1 MLEIKNISKTYKTGT
16 LVQKALDGV
25 SLNLRD
31 NEFVAI
37 LGPSGSGKTT
47 LLNIIGGLDRYDS
60 GDLIINHVST
70 KNYKDKDW
78 DSYRNHTIGFVFQSY
93 NLIPHQ
99 TVLANVELAL
109 TISGISKKERTRRA
123 LAALDEVGLKEQAH
137 KKPNQMSGGQMQ
149 RVAIARALVNNPDIL
164 LADEPTG
171 ALDSKTSYQVM
182 ELLKK
187 VAKDRLVVM
196 VSHNPELSE
205 EYATRVVRIKDGR
218 IIDDSNPYEVEEEVE
233 AKHKNLG
240 KARMG
245 MFTALSLSFNNLIS
259 KKGRTILTA
268 FAGSIGIIGIAL
280 ILSLSAGFQK
290 YIDQIQ
296 EETMSSYPLT
306 ISSDTAN
313 IFSAIMSSDMR
324 NDGEEL
330 KEGFVKEMPMIT
342 TATNSLGSNDLKS
355 FKKWLEGNE
364 EVYIEDINKID
375 YEYEV
380 SPLIYSRD
388 ATGKIVQLNPS
399 TMLSGIYSDSAMSM
413 VSSMMQ
419 GSAMMGA
426 FYEEDFNNL
435 SDYELLRGT
444 YPSAYDEVMV
454 VLSNKEM
461 IPDLIVYSLGLR
473 DTEELSTLIQE
484 VMNGEEVTVHNEQM
498 TVSYDDLLSLDFR
511 LINATDLYKYNE
523 KYDTYEDMKDDEQYI
538 EKLYSNAHKLKVTG
552 IAYNEEGSSGV
563 IYSKELTS
571 KVINDAYNTE
581 IVQKQLKNK
590 DIDVFSNTAFDEDK
604 KDSGLDFNDLVIIDE
619 DLLKDAFKVNISEDD
634 FDFDMMDEEKMQEVI
649 MGNATEAANAVIAGP
664 NVSQLTDT
672 FNSFNYMM
680 MNSYIQSYEKSHLV
694 TADDN
699 GNEIVVDNI
708 DEIMNDSYYYS
719 CYLKLSDE
727 DLNSQSSKI
736 NGTNYKNF
744 MQTIFRNSNDE
755 NTNAMFSSL
764 QDSDYDNLAR
774 SVRMMFDDYFSK
786 LKNKAD
792 IEVQPGMK
800 RIKYTVIKG
809 DFASIQQGLNGIV
822 IYGPADI
829 CNIVSNITGNNSITE
844 AELAEMSDLGNLVLE
859 NISDF
864 INSFG
869 INYVIQFEV
878 FTDEENNSGT
888 LVAVNNI
895 VNNFSSLVVAGSIF
909 KSVASIMEPM
919 ADSLSGL
926 GDKFSGDIIEFDTK
940 KFEQAFQFDM
950 DEEEL
955 SRLMSSMI
963 KSSSA
968 TYKNNLKN
976 LGYQDENDPSSI
988 SFYFKDFDS
997 KSHFM
1002 DVLDDYNNTVDEE
1015 QVLSYTDI
1023 TGLMMSSVSTIID
1036 SVTYVLIAFVSISL
1050 IVSSIMIAVIT
1061 LISVMER
1068 TKEIGILRAMGA
1080 SKSNVS
1086 SIFTA
1091 ETFII
1096 GFLSGSLG
1104 ILVSYLALIPIN
1116 MVIHNINSDITAVLD
1131 IHYAAALIAI
1141 SVVLT
1146 LVSGLIPSRKA
1157 AKQDP
1162 VIALRSE

>member
-1 MLEIKNISKTYKTGT
+1 MLEIKNISKTYKTGN

-123 LAALDEVGLKEQAH
+123 LAALEEVGLKEQAH

-196 VSHNPELSE
+196 VSHNPDLSE
-205 EYATRVVRIKDGR
+205 EYATRVVKIKDGK
-218 IIDDSNPYEVEEEVE
+218 IIDDSDPYIVEEEVE

-240 KARMG
+240 KAKMG
-245 MFTALSLSFNNLIS
+245 ILTALSLSFNNLVS

-280 ILSLSAGFQK
+280 ILSLSAGFQN

-296 EETMSSYPLT
+296 EETMASYPLT
-306 ISSDTAN
+306 IDSNTTN
-313 IFSAIMSSDMR
+313 IFSAIMGREML
-324 NDGEEL
+324 NDGSQL
-330 KEGFVKEMPMIT
+330 KEGFVKEIPMIT
-342 TATNSLGSNDLKS
+342 AAANSLGTNDLKT
-355 FKKWLEGNE
+355 FKKWLEDNE
-364 EVYIEDINKID
+364 EIYIEDINKID
-375 YEYEV
+375 YQYDV

-388 ATGKIVQLNPS
+388 ATGEIVQLNPS

-426 FYEEDFNNL
+426 FYEEDYNNL

-444 YPSAYDEVMV
+444 YPSAYDEVLV
-454 VLSNKEM
+454 VLNNKEM

-473 DTEELSTLIQE
+473 DTEELSALIQQ
-484 VMNGEEVTVHNEQM
+484 VMNGEEVTIHNEQM
-498 TVSYDDLLSLDFR
+498 MISYDDLLTLDFR

-523 KYDTYEDMKDDEQYI
+523 KYDTYEDMNDDEKYI
-538 EKLYSNAHKLKVTG
+538 EELYSNAHKLKITG
-552 IAYNEEGSSGV
+552 IAYSEGNSGV

-581 IVQKQLKNK
+581 IVQKQLNNK

-604 KDSGLDFNDLVIIDE
+604 KDSGLDFNDLVTIDE
-619 DLLKDAFKVNISEDD
+619 DLLKEAFIVNISEDD

-649 MGNATEAANAVIAGP
+649 MGNAKEAATAVTSGP
-664 NVSQLTDT
+664 NVTQLSSAFTAMNTMMLDKYIDVYEST
-672 FNSFNYMM
+672 EGIIKEETLSTPLPQTEENSEEN
-680 MNSYIQSYEKSHLV
+680 N
-694 TADDN
+694 
-699 GNEIVVDNI
+699 NESNI
-708 DEIMNDSYYYS
+708 PDVKYL
-719 CYLKLSDE
+719 YLKEELLDAIASNITGE
-727 DLNSQSSKI
+727 
-736 NGTNYKNF
+736 NYKNAL
-744 MQTIFRNSNDE
+744 T
-755 NTNAMFSSL
+755 AMASQAPEEYKEYVAMLSML
-764 QDSDYDNLAR
+764 QAEDYDNLAA
-774 SVRMMFDDYFSK
+774 SVKTSFYAYYKPVFESSLVEPVRNENGETVAKKILYTTQHQ
-786 LKNKAD
+786 D
-792 IEVQPGMK
+792 IQGQ
-800 RIKYTVIKG
+800 RIEIT
-809 DFASIQQGLNGIV
+809 
-822 IYGPADI
+822 IYGNPMSESKK
-829 CNIVSNITGNNSITE
+829 VSTDLISSAILDETAIAYTNKSVNS
-844 AELAEMSDLGNLVLE
+844 
-859 NISDF
+859 
-864 INSFG
+864 
-869 INYVIQFEV
+869 
-878 FTDEENNSGT
+878 
-888 LVAVNNI
+888 I
-895 VNNFSSLVVAGSIF
+895 VNNYATYMVA
-909 KSVASIMEPM
+909 ASIGKSLMSVMEPM
-919 ADSLSGL
+919 QDSFSEL
-926 GDKFSGDIIEFDTK
+926 GDKFSGDIFEFDTE
-940 KFEQAFQFDM
+940 KFKEAFQFEM

-997 KSHFM
+997 KNHFM
-1002 DVLDDYNNTVDEE
+1002 NILDEYNENVDEE
-1015 QVLSYTDI
+1015 YKISYTDI
-1023 TGLMMSSVSTIID
+1023 TGLMMSSVATIID

-1116 MVIHNINSDITAVLD
+1116 MVIHNINTDITAVLE
-1131 IHYAAALIAI
+1131 IQYAVILIAI
-1141 SVVLT
+1141 SVALT

>member
-1 MLEIKNISKTYKTGT
+1 MLEIKNISKTYKTGN

-123 LAALDEVGLKEQAH
+123 LAALEEVGLKEQAH

-196 VSHNPELSE
+196 VSHNPDLSE
-205 EYATRVVRIKDGR
+205 EYATRVVKIKDGK
-218 IIDDSNPYEVEEEVE
+218 IIDDSDPYIVEEEVE

-240 KARMG
+240 KAKMG
-245 MFTALSLSFNNLIS
+245 ILTALSLSFNNLVS

-280 ILSLSAGFQK
+280 ILSLSAGFQN

-296 EETMSSYPLT
+296 EETMASYPLT
-306 ISSDTAN
+306 IDSNTTN
-313 IFSAIMSSDMR
+313 IFSAIMGREML
-324 NDGEEL
+324 NDGSQL
-330 KEGFVKEMPMIT
+330 KEGFVKEIPMIT
-342 TATNSLGSNDLKS
+342 TAANSLGTNDLKT
-355 FKKWLEGNE
+355 FKKWLEDNE
-364 EVYIEDINKID
+364 EIYIEDINKID
-375 YEYEV
+375 YQYDV

-388 ATGKIVQLNPS
+388 ATGEIVQLNPS

-444 YPSAYDEVMV
+444 YPSAYDEVLV
-454 VLSNKEM
+454 VLNNKEM

-473 DTEELSTLIQE
+473 DTEELSALIQQ
-484 VMNGEEVTVHNEQM
+484 VMNGEEVTIHNEQM
-498 TVSYDDLLSLDFR
+498 MISYDDLLTLDFR

-523 KYDTYEDMKDDEQYI
+523 KYDTYEDMNDDEKYI
-538 EKLYSNAHKLKVTG
+538 EELYSNAHKLKITG
-552 IAYNEEGSSGV
+552 IAYSEGNSGV

-581 IVQKQLKNK
+581 IVQKQLNNK

-604 KDSGLDFNDLVIIDE
+604 KDSGLDFNDLVTIDE
-619 DLLKDAFKVNISEDD
+619 DLLKEAFIVNISEDD

-649 MGNATEAANAVIAGP
+649 MGNAKEAATAVTSGP
-664 NVSQLTDT
+664 NVTQLSSAFTAMNTMMLDKYIDVYEST
-672 FNSFNYMM
+672 EGIIKEETLSTPLPQTEENSEEN
-680 MNSYIQSYEKSHLV
+680 N
-694 TADDN
+694 
-699 GNEIVVDNI
+699 NESNI
-708 DEIMNDSYYYS
+708 PDVKYL
-719 CYLKLSDE
+719 YLKEELLDAIASNITGE
-727 DLNSQSSKI
+727 
-736 NGTNYKNF
+736 NYKNAL
-744 MQTIFRNSNDE
+744 T
-755 NTNAMFSSL
+755 AMASQAPEEYKEYVAMLSML
-764 QDSDYDNLAR
+764 QAEDYDNLAA
-774 SVRMMFDDYFSK
+774 SVKTSFYAYYKPVFESSLVEPVRNENGETIAKKILYTTQHQ
-786 LKNKAD
+786 D
-792 IEVQPGMK
+792 IQGQ
-800 RIKYTVIKG
+800 RIEIT
-809 DFASIQQGLNGIV
+809 
-822 IYGPADI
+822 IYGNPMSESKK
-829 CNIVSNITGNNSITE
+829 VSTDLISSAILDETAVAYTNKSVNS
-844 AELAEMSDLGNLVLE
+844 
-859 NISDF
+859 
-864 INSFG
+864 
-869 INYVIQFEV
+869 
-878 FTDEENNSGT
+878 
-888 LVAVNNI
+888 I
-895 VNNFSSLVVAGSIF
+895 VNNYATYMVA
-909 KSVASIMEPM
+909 ASIGKSLMSVMEPM
-919 ADSLSGL
+919 QDSFSEL
-926 GDKFSGDIIEFDTK
+926 GDKFSGDIFEFDTE
-940 KFEQAFQFDM
+940 KFKEAFQFEM

-997 KSHFM
+997 KNHFM
-1002 DVLDDYNNTVDEE
+1002 NILDEYNENVDEE
-1015 QVLSYTDI
+1015 YKISYTDI
-1023 TGLMMSSVSTIID
+1023 TGLMMSSVATIID

-1116 MVIHNINSDITAVLD
+1116 MVIHNINTDITAVLE
-1131 IHYAAALIAI
+1131 IQYAVILIAI
-1141 SVVLT
+1141 SVSLT

>member
-1 MLEIKNISKTYKTGT
+1 MLEIKNISKTYKTGN

-123 LAALDEVGLKEQAH
+123 LAALEEVGLKEQAH

-196 VSHNPELSE
+196 VSHNPDLSE
-205 EYATRVVRIKDGR
+205 EYATRVVKIKDGK
-218 IIDDSNPYEVEEEVE
+218 IIDDSDPYIVEEEVE

-240 KARMG
+240 KAKMG
-245 MFTALSLSFNNLIS
+245 ILTALSLSFNNLVS

-280 ILSLSAGFQK
+280 ILSLSAGFQN

-296 EETMSSYPLT
+296 EETMASYPLT
-306 ISSDTAN
+306 IDSNTTN
-313 IFSAIMSSDMR
+313 IFSAIMGREML
-324 NDGEEL
+324 NDGSQL
-330 KEGFVKEMPMIT
+330 KEGFVKEIPMIT
-342 TATNSLGSNDLKS
+342 TAANSLGTNDLKT
-355 FKKWLEGNE
+355 FKKWLEDNE
-364 EVYIEDINKID
+364 EIYIEDINKID
-375 YEYEV
+375 YQYDV

-388 ATGKIVQLNPS
+388 ATGEIVQLNPS

-426 FYEEDFNNL
+426 FYEEDYNNL

-444 YPSAYDEVMV
+444 YPSAYDEVLV
-454 VLSNKEM
+454 VLNNKEM

-473 DTEELSTLIQE
+473 DTEELSALIQQ
-484 VMNGEEVTVHNEQM
+484 VMNGEEVTIHNEQM
-498 TVSYDDLLSLDFR
+498 MISYDDLLTLDFR

-523 KYDTYEDMKDDEQYI
+523 KYDTYEDMNDDEKYI
-538 EKLYSNAHKLKVTG
+538 EELYSNAHKLKITG
-552 IAYNEEGSSGV
+552 IAYSEGNSGV

-581 IVQKQLKNK
+581 IVQKQLNNK

-604 KDSGLDFNDLVIIDE
+604 KDSGLDFNDLVTIDE
-619 DLLKDAFKVNISEDD
+619 DLLKEAFIVNISEDD

-649 MGNATEAANAVIAGP
+649 MGNAKEAATAVTSGP
-664 NVSQLTDT
+664 NVTQLSSAFTAMNTMMLDKYIDVYEST
-672 FNSFNYMM
+672 EGIIKEETLSTPLPQTEENSEEN
-680 MNSYIQSYEKSHLV
+680 N
-694 TADDN
+694 
-699 GNEIVVDNI
+699 NESNI
-708 DEIMNDSYYYS
+708 PDVKYL
-719 CYLKLSDE
+719 YLKEELLDAIASNITGE
-727 DLNSQSSKI
+727 
-736 NGTNYKNF
+736 NYKNAL
-744 MQTIFRNSNDE
+744 T
-755 NTNAMFSSL
+755 AMASQAPEEYKEYVAMLSML
-764 QDSDYDNLAR
+764 QAEDYDNLAA
-774 SVRMMFDDYFSK
+774 SVKTSFYAYYKPVFESSLVEPVRNENGETVAKKILYTTQHQ
-786 LKNKAD
+786 D
-792 IEVQPGMK
+792 IQGQ
-800 RIKYTVIKG
+800 RIEIT
-809 DFASIQQGLNGIV
+809 
-822 IYGPADI
+822 IYGNPMSESKK
-829 CNIVSNITGNNSITE
+829 VSTDLISSAILDETAVAYTNKSVNS
-844 AELAEMSDLGNLVLE
+844 
-859 NISDF
+859 
-864 INSFG
+864 
-869 INYVIQFEV
+869 
-878 FTDEENNSGT
+878 
-888 LVAVNNI
+888 I
-895 VNNFSSLVVAGSIF
+895 VNNYATYMVA
-909 KSVASIMEPM
+909 ASIGKSLMSVMEPM
-919 ADSLSGL
+919 QDSFSEL
-926 GDKFSGDIIEFDTK
+926 GDKFSGDIFEFDTE
-940 KFEQAFQFDM
+940 KFKEAFQFEM

-997 KSHFM
+997 KNHFM
-1002 DVLDDYNNTVDEE
+1002 DILDEYNENVDEE
-1015 QVLSYTDI
+1015 YKISYTDI
-1023 TGLMMSSVSTIID
+1023 TGLMMSSVATIID

-1116 MVIHNINSDITAVLD
+1116 MVIHNINTDITAVLE
-1131 IHYAAALIAI
+1131 IQYAVILIAI
-1141 SVVLT
+1141 SVALT

>member
-1 MLEIKNISKTYKTGT
+1 MLEIKNISKTYKTGN

-123 LAALDEVGLKEQAH
+123 LAALEEVGLKEQAH

-196 VSHNPELSE
+196 VSHNPDLSE
-205 EYATRVVRIKDGR
+205 EYATRVVKIKDGK
-218 IIDDSNPYEVEEEVE
+218 IIDDSDPYIVEEEVE

-240 KARMG
+240 KAKMG
-245 MFTALSLSFNNLIS
+245 ILTALSLSFNNLVS

-280 ILSLSAGFQK
+280 ILSLSAGFQN

-296 EETMSSYPLT
+296 EETMASYPLT
-306 ISSDTAN
+306 IDSNTTN
-313 IFSAIMSSDMR
+313 IFSAIMGREML
-324 NDGEEL
+324 NDGSQL
-330 KEGFVKEMPMIT
+330 KEGFVKEIPMIT
-342 TATNSLGSNDLKS
+342 TAANSLGTNDLKT
-355 FKKWLEGNE
+355 FKKWLEDNE
-364 EVYIEDINKID
+364 EIYIEDINKID
-375 YEYEV
+375 YQYDV

-388 ATGKIVQLNPS
+388 ATGEIVQLNPS

-426 FYEEDFNNL
+426 FYEEDYNNL

-444 YPSAYDEVMV
+444 YPSAYDEVLV
-454 VLSNKEM
+454 VLNNKEM

-473 DTEELSTLIQE
+473 DTEELSALIQQ
-484 VMNGEEVTVHNEQM
+484 VMNGEEVTIHNEQM
-498 TVSYDDLLSLDFR
+498 MISYDDLLTLDFR

-523 KYDTYEDMKDDEQYI
+523 KYDTYEDMNDDEKYI
-538 EKLYSNAHKLKVTG
+538 EELYSNAHKLKITG
-552 IAYNEEGSSGV
+552 IAYSEGNSGV

-581 IVQKQLKNK
+581 IVQKQLNNK

-604 KDSGLDFNDLVIIDE
+604 KDSGLDFNDLVTIDE
-619 DLLKDAFKVNISEDD
+619 DLLKEAFIVNISEDD

-649 MGNATEAANAVIAGP
+649 MGNAKEAATAVTSGP
-664 NVSQLTDT
+664 NVTQLSSAFTAMNTMMLDKYIDVYEST
-672 FNSFNYMM
+672 EGIIKEETLSTPLPQTEENSEEN
-680 MNSYIQSYEKSHLV
+680 N
-694 TADDN
+694 
-699 GNEIVVDNI
+699 NESNI
-708 DEIMNDSYYYS
+708 PDVKYL
-719 CYLKLSDE
+719 YLKEELLDAIASNITGE
-727 DLNSQSSKI
+727 
-736 NGTNYKNF
+736 NYKNAL
-744 MQTIFRNSNDE
+744 T
-755 NTNAMFSSL
+755 AMASQAPEEYKEYVAMLSML
-764 QDSDYDNLAR
+764 QAEDYDNLAA
-774 SVRMMFDDYFSK
+774 SVKTSFYAYYKPVFESSLVEPVRNENGETIAKKILYTTQHQ
-786 LKNKAD
+786 D
-792 IEVQPGMK
+792 IQGQ
-800 RIKYTVIKG
+800 RIEIT
-809 DFASIQQGLNGIV
+809 
-822 IYGPADI
+822 IYGNPMSESKK
-829 CNIVSNITGNNSITE
+829 VSTDLISSAILDETAIAYTNKSVNS
-844 AELAEMSDLGNLVLE
+844 
-859 NISDF
+859 
-864 INSFG
+864 
-869 INYVIQFEV
+869 
-878 FTDEENNSGT
+878 
-888 LVAVNNI
+888 I
-895 VNNFSSLVVAGSIF
+895 VNNYATYMVA
-909 KSVASIMEPM
+909 ASIGKSLMSVMEPM
-919 ADSLSGL
+919 QDSFSEL
-926 GDKFSGDIIEFDTK
+926 GDKFSGDIFEFDTE
-940 KFEQAFQFDM
+940 KFKEAFQFEM

-997 KSHFM
+997 KNHFM
-1002 DVLDDYNNTVDEE
+1002 DILDEYNENVDEE
-1015 QVLSYTDI
+1015 YKISYTDI
-1023 TGLMMSSVSTIID
+1023 TGLMMSSVATIID

-1116 MVIHNINSDITAVLD
+1116 MVIHNINTDITAVLE
-1131 IHYAAALIAI
+1131 IQYAVILIAI
-1141 SVVLT
+1141 SVALT

>member
-1 MLEIKNISKTYKTGT
+1 MLEIKNISKTYKTGN

-123 LAALDEVGLKEQAH
+123 LAALEEVGLKEQAH

-196 VSHNPELSE
+196 VSHNPDLSE
-205 EYATRVVRIKDGR
+205 EYATRVVKIKDGK
-218 IIDDSNPYEVEEEVE
+218 IIDDSDPYIVEEEVE

-240 KARMG
+240 KAKMG
-245 MFTALSLSFNNLIS
+245 ILTALSLSFNNLVS

-280 ILSLSAGFQK
+280 ILSLSAGFQN

-296 EETMSSYPLT
+296 EETMASYPLT
-306 ISSDTAN
+306 IDSNTTN
-313 IFSAIMSSDMR
+313 IFSAIMGREML
-324 NDGEEL
+324 NDGSQL
-330 KEGFVKEMPMIT
+330 KEGFVKEIPMIT
-342 TATNSLGSNDLKS
+342 TAANSLGTNDLKT
-355 FKKWLEGNE
+355 FKKWLEDNE
-364 EVYIEDINKID
+364 EIYIEDINKID
-375 YEYEV
+375 YQYDV

-388 ATGKIVQLNPS
+388 ATGEIVQLNPS

-426 FYEEDFNNL
+426 FYEEDYNNL

-444 YPSAYDEVMV
+444 YPSAYDEVLV
-454 VLSNKEM
+454 VLNNKEM

-473 DTEELSTLIQE
+473 DTEELSALIQQ
-484 VMNGEEVTVHNEQM
+484 VMNGEEVTIHNEQM
-498 TVSYDDLLSLDFR
+498 MISYDDLLTLDFR

-523 KYDTYEDMKDDEQYI
+523 KYDTYEDMNDDEKYI
-538 EKLYSNAHKLKVTG
+538 EELYSDAHKLKITG
-552 IAYNEEGSSGV
+552 IAYSEGNSGV

-581 IVQKQLKNK
+581 IVQKQLNNK

-604 KDSGLDFNDLVIIDE
+604 KDSGLDFNDLVTIDE
-619 DLLKDAFKVNISEDD
+619 DLLKEAFIVNISEDD

-649 MGNATEAANAVIAGP
+649 MGNAKEAATAVTSGP
-664 NVSQLTDT
+664 NVTQLSSAFTAMNTMMLDKYIDVYEST
-672 FNSFNYMM
+672 EGIIKEETLSTPLPQTEENSEEN
-680 MNSYIQSYEKSHLV
+680 N
-694 TADDN
+694 
-699 GNEIVVDNI
+699 NESNI
-708 DEIMNDSYYYS
+708 PDVKYL
-719 CYLKLSDE
+719 YLKEELLDAIASNITGE
-727 DLNSQSSKI
+727 
-736 NGTNYKNF
+736 NYKNAL
-744 MQTIFRNSNDE
+744 T
-755 NTNAMFSSL
+755 AMASQAPEEYKEYVAMLSML
-764 QDSDYDNLAR
+764 QAEDYDNLAA
-774 SVRMMFDDYFSK
+774 SVKTSFYAYYKPVFESSLVEPVRNENGETIAKKILYTTQHQ
-786 LKNKAD
+786 D
-792 IEVQPGMK
+792 IQGQ
-800 RIKYTVIKG
+800 RIEIT
-809 DFASIQQGLNGIV
+809 
-822 IYGPADI
+822 IYGNPMSESKK
-829 CNIVSNITGNNSITE
+829 VSTDLISSAILDETAVAYTNKSVNS
-844 AELAEMSDLGNLVLE
+844 
-859 NISDF
+859 
-864 INSFG
+864 
-869 INYVIQFEV
+869 
-878 FTDEENNSGT
+878 
-888 LVAVNNI
+888 I
-895 VNNFSSLVVAGSIF
+895 VNNYATYMVA
-909 KSVASIMEPM
+909 ASIGKSLMSVMEPM
-919 ADSLSGL
+919 QDSFSEL
-926 GDKFSGDIIEFDTK
+926 GDKFSGDIFEFDTE
-940 KFEQAFQFDM
+940 KFKEAFQFEM

-997 KSHFM
+997 KNHFM
-1002 DVLDDYNNTVDEE
+1002 DILDEYNENVDEE
-1015 QVLSYTDI
+1015 YKISYTDI
-1023 TGLMMSSVSTIID
+1023 TGLMMSSVATIID

-1116 MVIHNINSDITAVLD
+1116 MVIHNINTDITAVLE
-1131 IHYAAALIAI
+1131 IQYAVILIAI
-1141 SVVLT
+1141 SVALT

>member
-240 KARMG
+240 KAKMG
-245 MFTALSLSFNNLIS
+245 ILTALSLSFNNLVS

-280 ILSLSAGFQK
+280 ILSLSAGFQN

-296 EETMSSYPLT
+296 EETMASYPLT
-306 ISSDTAN
+306 IDSNTTN
-313 IFSAIMSSDMR
+313 IFSAIMGREML
-324 NDGEEL
+324 NDGSQL
-330 KEGFVKEMPMIT
+330 KEGFVKEIPMIT
-342 TATNSLGSNDLKS
+342 TAANSLGTNDLKT
-355 FKKWLEGNE
+355 FKKWLEDNE
-364 EVYIEDINKID
+364 EIYIEDINKID
-375 YEYEV
+375 YQYDV

-388 ATGKIVQLNPS
+388 ATGEIVQLNPS

-444 YPSAYDEVMV
+444 YPSAYDEVLV
-454 VLSNKEM
+454 VLNNKEM

-473 DTEELSTLIQE
+473 DTEELSILIQQ
-484 VMNGEEVTVHNEQM
+484 VMNGEEVTIHNEQM
-498 TVSYDDLLSLDFR
+498 MISYDDLLTLDFR

-523 KYDTYEDMKDDEQYI
+523 KYDTYEDMNDDEKYI
-538 EKLYSNAHKLKVTG
+538 EELYSNAHKLKITG
-552 IAYNEEGSSGV
+552 IAYSEGNSGV

-571 KVINDAYNTE
+571 KVINDAYNTD
-581 IVQKQLKNK
+581 IVQKQLNNK

-604 KDSGLDFNDLVIIDE
+604 KDSGLDFNDLVTIDE
-619 DLLKDAFKVNISEDD
+619 DLLKEAFIVNISEDD

-649 MGNATEAANAVIAGP
+649 MGNAKEAATAVTSGP
-664 NVSQLTDT
+664 NVTQLSSAFTAMNTMMLDKYIDVYEST
-672 FNSFNYMM
+672 EGIIKEETLSTPLPQAEENS
-680 MNSYIQSYEKSHLV
+680 E
-694 TADDN
+694 DN
-699 GNEIVVDNI
+699 NNESNI
-708 DEIMNDSYYYS
+708 PDVKYL
-719 CYLKLSDE
+719 YLKEELLDAIASNITGE
-727 DLNSQSSKI
+727 
-736 NGTNYKNF
+736 NYKNALTAIAS
-744 MQTIFRNSNDE
+744 QAPE
-755 NTNAMFSSL
+755 EYKEYVAMLSML
-764 QDSDYDNLAR
+764 QAEDYDNLAA
-774 SVRMMFDDYFSK
+774 SVKTSFYAYYKPVFESSLVEPVRNENGETVAKKILYTTQHQ
-786 LKNKAD
+786 D
-792 IEVQPGMK
+792 IQGQ
-800 RIKYTVIKG
+800 RIEIT
-809 DFASIQQGLNGIV
+809 
-822 IYGPADI
+822 IYGNPMSESKK
-829 CNIVSNITGNNSITE
+829 VSTDLISSAILDETAVAYTNKSVNS
-844 AELAEMSDLGNLVLE
+844 
-859 NISDF
+859 
-864 INSFG
+864 
-869 INYVIQFEV
+869 
-878 FTDEENNSGT
+878 
-888 LVAVNNI
+888 I
-895 VNNFSSLVVAGSIF
+895 VNNYATYMVA
-909 KSVASIMEPM
+909 ASIGKSLMSVMEPM
-919 ADSLSGL
+919 QDSFSEL
-926 GDKFSGDIIEFDTK
+926 GDKFSGDIFEFDTE
-940 KFEQAFQFDM
+940 KFKEAFQFEM

-997 KSHFM
+997 KNHFM
-1002 DVLDDYNNTVDEE
+1002 DILDEYNENVDEE
-1015 QVLSYTDI
+1015 YKISYTDI
-1023 TGLMMSSVSTIID
+1023 TGLMMSSVATIID

-1116 MVIHNINSDITAVLD
+1116 MVIHNINTDITAVLE
-1131 IHYAAALIAI
+1131 IQYAVILIAI
-1141 SVVLT
+1141 SVALT